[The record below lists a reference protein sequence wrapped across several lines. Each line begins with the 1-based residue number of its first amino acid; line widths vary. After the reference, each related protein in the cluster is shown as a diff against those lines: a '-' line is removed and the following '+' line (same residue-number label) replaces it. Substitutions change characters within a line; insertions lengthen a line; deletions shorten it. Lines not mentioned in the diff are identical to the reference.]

1 MVKAHLDLRA
11 DGRAIELLIDNE
23 DWCEM
28 FLVGP
33 VRQKLGSDLL
43 WRI

>member
-33 VRQKLGSDLL
+33 VRQKLGSDRL